1 MPDGWRCPGCGRC
14 FAPTVTECP
23 YCGKIIY
30 MKVGENIP
38 TDEPRCRKALE
49 WLVAVALQ
57 EGSSDWFDHLREA
70 CRMAGIPWPGEE
82 KSDEAR

>member
-1 MPDGWRCPGCGRC
+1 MPDGWTCPGCGRC
-14 FAPTVTECP
+14 FAPTVDQCWWCP
-23 YCGKIIY
+23 EKP
-30 MKVGENIP
+30 MKQHVLSD

-70 CRMAGIPWPGEE
+70 CRMAGIPWTGEE